1 MGYRAIAAPA
11 LVGAASIAVSVC
23 LALPVSLPGHPA
35 TVLLLPGRE
44 QIVLAA
50 LVNLDPDLRL
60 LDIRAGGSLLTVEY
74 TRSDLPA
81 HLSGTGVIALI
92 GVGTFGCHN

>member
-1 MGYRAIAAPA
+1 MAYRAVAAPA

-23 LALPVSLPGHPA
+23 LALPASLPGQPA

-50 LVNLDPDLRL
+50 LLNLDPDLRL
-60 LDIRAGGSLLTVEY
+60 LDIRAGGLLLTVEY

-81 HLSGTGVIALI
+81 QLAGTGVVAVI
-92 GVGTFGCHN
+92 GMGTLGCHN